1 MASKFIKY
9 SLGVSPRS
17 KVKGIVLALLVYL
30 FFISVFVFADK
41 SAELWNSHI
50 VSASVAVVVTV
61 ISMMQLLIFLRVSSL
76 NTKTNRVIREIQNL
90 KTSNK
95 GIQSKELSTS
105 EEILVNIEALRS
117 DNFSTSEEILISIEA
132 LRAVLNAL
140 NIQKLDS

>member
-9 SLGVSPRS
+9 SLGVNPRS

-30 FFISVFVFADK
+30 FFISIFVFADK

-61 ISMMQLLIFLRVSSL
+61 MSMMQLLIFLRVSSL
-76 NTKTNRVIREIQNL
+76 STKTNRVIREIQNL

-132 LRAVLNAL
+132 LRAVLNAI